1 MNADA
6 IIILIERLAQTALDA
21 NEKWNIVSRVVA
33 EKRSPTHA
41 EWVDAGV
48 SSAEAHAMVAEL
60 EPPQLPTAA

>member
-1 MNADA
+1 MNVDA

-21 NEKWNIVSRVVA
+21 NEKWDIVSRVVA

-41 EWVDAGV
+41 EWVYAGV